1 MRNSDE
7 EENGLLSKEEE
18 MYQVWRRPCEWTAC
32 LQVRRCFSSLVNIE
46 KVRVVEVGPRDGLQ
60 NESKFVPTERKVKLV
75 EDLVDAGIGNVEVT
89 SFVSPQWVP
98 QLSDSAEVFS
108 SVKKKPG
115 VNYTVLVPNARG
127 FETAKEVSARQ
138 IAVFA
143 AASET
148 FSKKNLN
155 LSVSESL
162 EKYKSICADALE
174 NGMKIRGYVST
185 VVRCPYE
192 GEIKPERVADV
203 AVSLLE
209 MGCFEVSLGD
219 TIGAATPGEV
229 ENLLKVVSERVPI
242 SKLAV
247 HFHDTC
253 GTALANVLVAL
264 QAGVHAVDS
273 SVGGL
278 GGCPY
283 APGAAGNLATE
294 DLVYMLQGMGID
306 IGGIDLNRVAKLGH
320 EMCKFLER
328 PNGSKCGQAIYSS
341 SKNSQT

>member
-1 MRNSDE
+1 MRNSEDE
-7 EENGLLSKEEE
+7 GNGSLSKEEE
-18 MYQVWRRPCEWTAC
+18 MYKVWRRPCGWTAC
-32 LQVRRCFSSLVNIE
+32 LQVRRCFSSLVNVE
-46 KVRVVEVGPRDGLQ
+46 RVRVVEVGPRDGLQ

-115 VNYTVLVPNARG
+115 VNYTALVPNARG
-127 FETAKEVSARQ
+127 FETAKEVNARQ

-162 EKYKSICADALE
+162 EKYRSICADALE

-192 GEIKPERVADV
+192 GDIKPGRVADV
-203 AVSLLE
+203 VVSLLD

-229 ENLLKVVSERVPI
+229 ENLLKVVTERVPI

-264 QAGVHAVDS
+264 QAGVHSVDS
-273 SVGGL
+273 SVGGEYKL
-278 GGCPY
+278 VLANWQRGSIHTRGLHHAGCP
-283 APGAAGNLATE
+283 AT
-294 DLVYMLQGMGID
+294 DGIAVS
-306 IGGIDLNRVAKLGH
+306 R
-320 EMCKFLER
+320 C
-328 PNGSKCGQAIYSS
+328 
-341 SKNSQT
+341 